1 LRFRSKSGDITPAEQ
16 AHRKLAKKLG
26 VVLFFSE
33 ETVAAVAPTT
43 QDDTT
48 GRARDPSGGAP
59 VRNVR
64 ANTAP
69 ASGACAADARA
80 APPEH
85 GQGDGADA
93 ARGVGAMDGDA
104 DAARGVG
111 AMDGGAM
118 DSQSTAHTSRTRTA
132 PAPLDPSAGWS
143 EYDRGRVGE
152 RHVATREVSYEELF
166 ALHGD
171 LDFYREAY
179 SQLRSIVDL
188 LADPAT
194 IECAVVLAT
203 TLSECLDEDLQDD
216 DNDDDTAEPA
226 DADAA
231 TGVRATA
238 EAEGG
243 SSATAAPPA
252 SRRVRLGRELRLAL
266 KEIAQTE
273 RKGKTKA
280 AHELVTKLESGATSS
295 FGSRITNSRVNELA
309 DLLFCVGDLKQTR
322 SVVEKFMQIPEMRQ
336 LLPEHM
342 RSSAKD
348 AETKEIMINEAK
360 VFLTELLGTKG
371 RRTDVNRN
379 AHLAG
384 LTALL
389 PSDLFKQQRG
399 RSAMRVLGVR
409 HATATKAPKAK
420 GAMQEDAAKG
430 WTLITPSQHADRAD
444 YSQHMDSW
452 WHSDEASTEDNAHKR
467 PVRIYHEPDPVTGE
481 LKYELH
487 YPREQNDSDNAM
499 LALWRG
505 SVACEAMKRDTE
517 RKKDRKAVSAANAS
531 CLAFAVAV

>member
-1 LRFRSKSGDITPAEQ
+1 M
-16 AHRKLAKKLG
+16 
-26 VVLFFSE
+26 
-33 ETVAAVAPTT
+33 
-43 QDDTT
+43 
-48 GRARDPSGGAP
+48 
-59 VRNVR
+59 RNVR
-64 ANTAP
+64 ANTVP

-143 EYDRGRVGE
+143 EYGRGRVGE
-152 RHVATREVSYEELF
+152 QHIATREVSYEELF

-188 LADPAT
+188 LTDPAT

-203 TLSECLDEDLQDD
+203 TLSECLAEDLQDG

-266 KEIAQTE
+266 NEIAQTE

-280 AHELVTKLESGATSS
+280 AHELVTKLES
-295 FGSRITNSRVNELA
+295 LA
-309 DLLFCVGDLKQTR
+309 RRPRSGPASQTT
-322 SVVEKFMQIPEMRQ
+322 V
-336 LLPEHM
+336 
-342 RSSAKD
+342 
-348 AETKEIMINEAK
+348 
-360 VFLTELLGTKG
+360 
-371 RRTDVNRN
+371 
-379 AHLAG
+379 
-384 LTALL
+384 
-389 PSDLFKQQRG
+389 
-399 RSAMRVLGVR
+399 
-409 HATATKAPKAK
+409 
-420 GAMQEDAAKG
+420 
-430 WTLITPSQHADRAD
+430 
-444 YSQHMDSW
+444 
-452 WHSDEASTEDNAHKR
+452 
-467 PVRIYHEPDPVTGE
+467 
-481 LKYELH
+481 
-487 YPREQNDSDNAM
+487 
-499 LALWRG
+499 
-505 SVACEAMKRDTE
+505 
-517 RKKDRKAVSAANAS
+517 
-531 CLAFAVAV
+531 